1 MTVLFAFFVKKNGN
15 ICLLIKPFNIVTEK
29 MYNYRGLETRFYMV
43 SKKPRPRHTH
53 VLLVSLPGNSQLK
66 DRACCSVVCD
76 RAHADESSRRRVE
89 IEASERAATARS
101 PGGCRTRRLM
111 IRAPSPVPWLD
122 RPERPRS

>member
-76 RAHADESSRRRVE
+76 RAHADERAGDGLRSRR
-89 IEASERAATARS
+89 ASELLLLVPRVGAARGVS
-101 PGGCRTRRLM
+101 
-111 IRAPSPVPWLD
+111 
-122 RPERPRS
+122 